1 MQDRD
6 VGEVVRK
13 EESNLRRYLSRTAIA
28 AVLLATIGTL
38 TAGALYLAN
47 TPVRQPRKRAVQYDT
62 WAEYYEDRIPQKI
75 EKYGKQ
81 VKDALGS
88 VEGSAESR

>member
-13 EESNLRRYLSRTAIA
+13 EESGWRRYLSRTAMTVA
-28 AVLLATIGTL
+28 LLATIGAL
-38 TAGALYLAN
+38 GAGAIYFAN
-47 TPVRQPRKRAVQYDT
+47 SPVRQPRKRDVQYDT
-62 WAEYYEDRIPQKI
+62 WVEYYEDRIPKKI

-88 VEGSAESR
+88 VEGSADSR